1 MIILGLTMI
10 CYSTFFHYMIIHY
23 NATRLLSISDCG
35 PFEDSNAILVIQP
48 ENKLGCLLEGDALH
62 HNRYSILGV
71 MMTVYSTSFGVGLT
85 VIWYKWFR
93 SFLTKNIDF
102 KEHWFHV
109 FKVIKVLAAF
119 LYPSQYPPHA
129 LPFGPFCMFPTAFF
143 GTRSK
148 LIILKTSVETLE

>member
-1 MIILGLTMI
+1 
-10 CYSTFFHYMIIHY
+10 MIIHY

-85 VIWYKWFR
+85 VI
-93 SFLTKNIDF
+93 
-102 KEHWFHV
+102 
-109 FKVIKVLAAF
+109 
-119 LYPSQYPPHA
+119 
-129 LPFGPFCMFPTAFF
+129 
-143 GTRSK
+143 
-148 LIILKTSVETLE
+148 